1 MNRSINMS
9 TVITMPQKGLT
20 EESAVIAE
28 WYVKEG
34 DAVAVGAPLFA
45 IETGKATFDV
55 ESEAAGT
62 VLGIFC
68 AEGDDV
74 PIMAPVCVIGEPG
87 ESFERPAGATPA
99 AAPAPAAEAAP
110 AAAPAPAAACA
121 PAAKDNQGFAS
132 PRAKAAA
139 DRAGV
144 DWHDAAASGPEG
156 RVIEKDIA
164 DLAAGRTAPK
174 KAAAIAAAAAEE
186 EFTVVKNSGIR
197 KVIAQNMHDSLAGMA
212 QLSMTAYFDCKELF
226 EYRAKVKAMGEK
238 LGYPN
243 ISINDMIL
251 FAVSRVVLDYPLF
264 NAHFSDKE
272 TTLWKHVHVGVATN
286 TDRGLMVPTLK
297 YADLKSLNEISEEA
311 KALSKACRE
320 NTISPDQLSGGT
332 ITVTNLGNNGI
343 STFTPVINP
352 PQTAIIGVCSPEWR
366 VRPGANG
373 EMEMYHAMGISLTFD
388 HRAVDGAPAAE
399 FLHNFCERLE
409 NFSLLLAE

>member
-1 MNRSINMS
+1 MS
-9 TVITMPQKGLT
+9 TVVTMPQKGLT

-34 DAVAVGAPLFA
+34 DTVTVGAPLFA
-45 IETGKATFDV
+45 IETGKATIDV
-55 ESEAAGT
+55 EAEVAGT

-68 AEGDDV
+68 ADGDDV
-74 PIMAPVCVIGEPG
+74 AIMAPVCVIGEPG
-87 ESFERPAGATPA
+87 ESFERPASAAPA
-99 AAPAPAAEAAP
+99 APAAPAAEAAP
-110 AAAPAPAAACA
+110 VAAPVAVEAPKAQIVN
-121 PAAKDNQGFAS
+121 DNQGFAS

-139 DRAGV
+139 ARAGV
-144 DWHDAAASGPEG
+144 DWHDAAPTGAEG

-164 DLAAGRTAPK
+164 DLVSGKTAPK

-186 EFTVVKNSGIR
+186 EFTIVKNSGIR

-212 QLSMTAYFDCKELF
+212 QLSMTAYFDCAELF
-226 EYRAKVKAMGEK
+226 EYRAKVKAMGTK

-272 TTLWKHVHVGVATN
+272 TKLFNHVHVGVATN

-297 YADLKSLNEISEEA
+297 YADLKSLTEISTEA
-311 KALSKACRE
+311 KELSNACRE
-320 NTISPDQLSGGT
+320 NTISPEQLSGGT

-343 STFTPVINP
+343 SSFTPVINP

-366 VRPGANG
+366 VRPDANG
-373 EMEMYHAMGISLTFD
+373 NMEMYHAMGISLTFD

>member
-1 MNRSINMS
+1 MS
-9 TVITMPQKGLT
+9 TVVTMPQKGLT

-34 DAVAVGAPLFA
+34 DTVTVGAPLFA
-45 IETGKATFDV
+45 IETGKATIDV
-55 ESEAAGT
+55 EAEVAGT

-68 AEGDDV
+68 SDGDDV
-74 PIMAPVCVIGEPG
+74 AIMAPVCVIGEPG
-87 ESFERPAGATPA
+87 ESFERPAGA
-99 AAPAPAAEAAP
+99 AP
-110 AAAPAPAAACA
+110 AAAPAPAAQTAA
-121 PAAKDNQGFAS
+121 PAAPVAEAPKAAPAADNQGFAS

-144 DWHDAAASGPEG
+144 DWRDAAPTGAEG

-164 DLAAGRTAPK
+164 DLVAGKTVPK

-186 EFTVVKNSGIR
+186 EFTIVKNSGIR

-212 QLSMTAYFDCKELF
+212 QLSMTAYFDCAELF
-226 EYRAKVKAMGEK
+226 EYRAKVKKMGEK

-272 TTLWKHVHVGVATN
+272 TKLFNHVHVGVATN

-297 YADLKSLNEISEEA
+297 YADLKSLTEISAEA
-311 KALSKACRE
+311 KELSNACRE

-343 STFTPVINP
+343 SSFTPVINP
-352 PQTAIIGVCSPEWR
+352 PQTAIVGVCSPEWR
-366 VRPGANG
+366 VRPGADG
-373 EMEMYHAMGISLTFD
+373 EPEMYHAMGISLTFD

>member
-1 MNRSINMS
+1 MS
-9 TVITMPQKGLT
+9 TTVTMPQKGLT

-34 DAVAVGAPLFA
+34 DTVSVGAPLFA

-55 ESEAAGT
+55 ESEVAGT

-68 AEGDDV
+68 EEGDDV
-74 PIMAPVCVIGEPG
+74 AIQAPVCVIGEPG
-87 ESFERPAGATPA
+87 ESFERPAGAQVPAATPA
-99 AAPAPAAEAAP
+99 ATETPAPAASTAP
-110 AAAPAPAAACA
+110 STTVAKAC
-121 PAAKDNQGFAS
+121 DNQGFAS

-144 DWHDAAASGPEG
+144 DWHDAQATGAEG
-156 RVIEKDIA
+156 RVTEKDVL
-164 DLAAGRTAPK
+164 DLTAGKTAPR
-174 KAAAIAAAAAEE
+174 KAAAIAQAASNPEE

-197 KVIAQNMHDSLAGMA
+197 KVIASNMHDSLANMA
-212 QLSMTAYFDCKELF
+212 QLSMTAYFDCSELF
-226 EYRAKVKAMGEK
+226 EYRAKVKSMGEK

-251 FAVSRVVLDYPLF
+251 FAVSHVVLDYPSF

-272 TTLWKHVHVGVATN
+272 TTLFHHVHIGVATN

-297 YADLKSLNEISEEA
+297 YADLKSLTEISEEA

-320 NTISPDQLSGGT
+320 NTISPDELSGGT

-343 STFTPVINP
+343 SSFTPVINP
-352 PQTAIIGVCSPEWR
+352 PQTAIVGVCSPEWR
-366 VRPGANG
+366 IRPDADGKP
-373 EMEMYHAMGISLTFD
+373 EMYHAMGLSLTFD

-399 FLHNFCERLE
+399 FLHNLCERLE
-409 NFSLLLAE
+409 NFSLLLAK

>member
-1 MNRSINMS
+1 MS
-9 TVITMPQKGLT
+9 TTITMPQKGLT

-34 DAVAVGAPLFA
+34 DTVAVGAPLFA

-74 PIMAPVCVIGEPG
+74 PIKAPVCVIGEPG
-87 ESFERPAGATPA
+87 ESFERPEGA
-99 AAPAPAAEAAP
+99 AAPAPAVEKTEAPAP
-110 AAAPAPAAACA
+110 AAAPAAVPE
-121 PAAKDNQGFAS
+121 AKDNKDFAS

-139 DRAGV
+139 ERAGV
-144 DWHDAAASGPEG
+144 DWHDAAATGAEG
-156 RVIEKDIA
+156 RVIERDIA
-164 DLAAGRTAPK
+164 DLAAGRTAPR

-186 EFTVVKNSGIR
+186 EFTVTKNSGIR
-197 KVIAQNMHDSLAGMA
+197 KVIAQNMHDSLASMA

-251 FAVSRVVLDYPLF
+251 FAVSRTVLDYPLF

-272 TTLWKHVHVGVATN
+272 TTIWKHVHVGVATN
-286 TDRGLMVPTLK
+286 TDRGLMVPTLR
-297 YADLKSLNEISEEA
+297 YADLKSLNEISTEA

-366 VRPGANG
+366 MRPDAEGKP
-373 EMEMYHAMGISLTFD
+373 EMYRAMGISLTFD